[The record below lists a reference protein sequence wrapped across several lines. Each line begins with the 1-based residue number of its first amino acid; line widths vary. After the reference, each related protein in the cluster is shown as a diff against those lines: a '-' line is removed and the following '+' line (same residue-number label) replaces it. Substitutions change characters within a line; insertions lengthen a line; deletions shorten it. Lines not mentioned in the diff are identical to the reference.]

1 MDNQQSQKNAV
12 NNNQSSQQGQK
23 DQKSQQQGGFQK
35 DAQKSDTSRP
45 GQTTGS
51 PTRNQ

>member
-1 MDNQQSQKNAV
+1 MNNQQSQKNAV

-23 DQKSQQQGGFQK
+23 DQKPQQGGFQK
-35 DAQKSDTSRP
+35 DAQKSDTSRS